1 MDDLNDFGTGLRAHL
16 GLEEEQIEL
25 LAESVVAAAEPEVVE
40 PAFEG
45 FPEVESSTLETL
57 IAFEQEL
64 LERER
69 HLARREQAL
78 AARAGALLTAAKSL
92 HDAVV
97 GAPVAAT
104 RQKPGDELARL
115 RRRKSGA
122 A

>member
-1 MDDLNDFGTGLRAHL
+1 MDDLHDFGTGLRAHL
-16 GLEEEQIEL
+16 GLEEEEIEL
-25 LAESVVAAAEPEVVE
+25 LAESVAAAEPEPVE
-40 PAFEG
+40 DDVREEPD
-45 FPEVESSTLETL
+45 VEHSTLETL

-69 HLARREQAL
+69 HVARREQAL
-78 AARAGALLTAAKSL
+78 AARAGALLTAAQSL

-97 GAPVAAT
+97 GGPAKT
-104 RQKPGDELARL
+104 ISQKSDDELARL

>member
-16 GLEEEQIEL
+16 GLEEEEIEL
-25 LAESVVAAAEPEVVE
+25 LAESMTASEPETVEEIVEAEPD
-40 PAFEG
+40 
-45 FPEVESSTLETL
+45 PEHSTLETL
-57 IAFEQEL
+57 IAFEREL

-69 HLARREQAL
+69 HLARREQVL
-78 AARAGALLTAAKSL
+78 AARAGVLLAAAQSL

-97 GAPVAAT
+97 GGPAKPIS
-104 RQKPGDELARL
+104 QKSGDELARL

>member
-1 MDDLNDFGTGLRAHL
+1 MDDLHDFGTGLRAHL

-25 LAESVVAAAEPEVVE
+25 LAESVAASEPEAADAPLDDQTDVE
-40 PAFEG
+40 HA
-45 FPEVESSTLETL
+45 TLEAL

-69 HLARREQAL
+69 HVARREQAL
-78 AARAGALLTAAKSL
+78 AARAGALLTAAQSL

-97 GAPVAAT
+97 GGPAAAGSP
-104 RQKPGDELARL
+104 KPGDELARL

>member
-1 MDDLNDFGTGLRAHL
+1 MDDLHDFGTGLRAHL

-25 LAESVVAAAEPEVVE
+25 LAESVAAAEPDPVEVPLDE
-40 PAFEG
+40 PPGADTA
-45 FPEVESSTLETL
+45 SLETL

-69 HLARREQAL
+69 HLARREHAL
-78 AARAGALLTAAKSL
+78 AARAGALLTAAQSL

-97 GAPVAAT
+97 GGPPT
-104 RQKPGDELARL
+104 PRDELARL